1 MEFRLLPET
10 IQATVSLIDRF
21 LQCKKVQA
29 LSDFQL
35 IGITA
40 MFIAC
45 KFHELYPPVISDFIQ
60 VTYNSFTKKQ
70 LLELEVEMMI
80 ALDFDFNCTIP

>member
-1 MEFRLLPET
+1 
-10 IQATVSLIDRF
+10 
-21 LQCKKVQA
+21 
-29 LSDFQL
+29 
-35 IGITA
+35 

-70 LLELEVEMMI
+70 LLDMEVEMMI